1 MTVSQ
6 TEIII
11 RELIPNI
18 HVDAHLTESAFAE
31 KYWGKYQSEYPSNNS
46 LNGTVFEELIAIS
59 LVRKGIMPFYMQAN
73 IAFIPNV
80 DYDFVIYCEDIGP
93 LVLSAKVSLR
103 ERYKQADL
111 EAVVLK
117 NIHRKSES
125 YLISANQREVQARK
139 TKLDEVMAISDIIYI
154 FSSEYDDLLDYI
166 SQKKIIE
173 SPIVNTVEASKVKIT
188 STYFM
193 ERWTPKAN

>member
-1 MTVSQ
+1 MTISQ
-6 TEIII
+6 TETII
-11 RELIPNI
+11 RKLISDI
-18 HVDAHLTESAFAE
+18 YVDVDLPESQFIE
-31 KYWGKYQSEYPSNNS
+31 KYWGKYLSEFPSINT

-59 LVRKGIMPFYMQAN
+59 LVRKGITPFYMQAN

-125 YLISANQREVQARK
+125 YLISTNRQEVQARK
-139 TKLDEVMAISDIIYI
+139 GKLDELMAISDIIYI
-154 FSSEYDDLLDYI
+154 FSSEYDDLLDRI
-166 SQKKIIE
+166 SQKTIIE
-173 SPIVNTVEASKVKIT
+173 SPTVSTIEASKAKIT
-188 STYFM
+188 STYFT
-193 ERWTPKAN
+193 ERWTP

>member
-1 MTVSQ
+1 MPSQ

-18 HVDAHLTESAFAE
+18 HVDAQLPASAFIE
-31 KYWGKYQSEYPSNNS
+31 KYWEKYQLEYPSINS

-59 LVRKGIMPFYMQAN
+59 LVRKGITPFYLQAN

-125 YLISANQREVQARK
+125 YLISANEKEVRARK
-139 TKLDEVMAISDIIYI
+139 GKLDEVMAIDDIIYI
-154 FSSEYDDLLDYI
+154 FSADYDELLDQI
-166 SQKKIIE
+166 SQKMIIE
-173 SPIVNTVEASKVKIT
+173 SPTVTTVESSKAKIT
-188 STYFM
+188 SAYYS
-193 ERWTPKAN
+193 ERWTS